1 MITKFLFWS
10 LNMTFISD
18 SLNRIK
24 PSATMV
30 ITAKAAQLKRE
41 GKKVIGLSAG
51 EPDFDTPDHVKVAA
65 IDAIHKG
72 YTKYTNVEGIPELRQ
87 AIIDKF
93 KKDNGLSYSINDVIV
108 GTGGKQILFNA
119 LVGSIN
125 KDDEVIIPA
134 PYWVSYPDMT
144 SLAGG
149 KPVIVSCSQE
159 TDFKLTAKELE
170 QVVTKKSKWLIL
182 NSPSNP
188 TGSCYSRK
196 ELEEI
201 ADVVRKHKNLYVMT
215 DDIYEYI
222 VYDNFEFFTFAQVA
236 PDLKDRVL
244 TVNGV
249 SKSHCMTG
257 WRIGY
262 AVGPEILIK
271 AMIKIQ
277 GQSTSN
283 ASSISQYAALAGIS
297 GSNDFLKPCL
307 KAFDERR
314 RFVVS
319 KLNNIQGISCL
330 LPKGAFYA
338 YPNVSGLVGKKTNE
352 GIILKNDTDI
362 VEWLLETAEVAA
374 VPGVAFGLE
383 PFFRISYAT
392 SLDLLKEAMNRIEK
406 AVLSL
411 S

>member
-1 MITKFLFWS
+1 
-10 LNMTFISD
+10 MTFISD

-144 SLAGG
+144 LLAGG
-149 KPVIVSCSQE
+149 KPVIISCTQE

-170 QVVTKKSKWLIL
+170 QVITKKSKWLIL

-406 AVLSL
+406 AALSL

>member
-1 MITKFLFWS
+1 
-10 LNMTFISD
+10 MTFISD

-65 IDAIHKG
+65 IDAINKG

-144 SLAGG
+144 LLAGG
-149 KPVIVSCSQE
+149 KPVIISCTQE
-159 TDFKLTAKELE
+159 TDFKLTAKELG
-170 QVVTKKSKWLIL
+170 QVITKKSKWLIL

-338 YPNVSGLVGKKTNE
+338 YPNVSGLVGKKTNK
-352 GIILKNDTDI
+352 GITLKNDTDI

>member
-1 MITKFLFWS
+1 
-10 LNMTFISD
+10 MTFISD

-24 PSATMV
+24 TSATMV

-41 GKKVIGLSAG
+41 GKKVIGLSSG
-51 EPDFDTPDHVKVAA
+51 EHDFDTPDHVKVAA

-87 AIIDKF
+87 AIVDKF

-119 LVGSIN
+119 LVSSIN

-144 SLAGG
+144 LLAGG
-149 KPVIVSCSQE
+149 KPVIISCSQE

-170 QVVTKKSKWLIL
+170 QVITKKSKWLIL

-201 ADVVRKHKNLYVMT
+201 AYVLRKHKNLYVMT

-330 LPKGAFYA
+330 LPEGAFYA

-352 GIILKNDTDI
+352 GIILKNDKDI

-392 SLDLLKEAMNRIEK
+392 NLDLLKEAMNRIEK

>member
-1 MITKFLFWS
+1 
-10 LNMTFISD
+10 MTFISD

-30 ITAKAAQLKRE
+30 ITAKATQLKRE
-41 GKKVIGLSAG
+41 GKKVIGLSSG
-51 EPDFDTPDHVKVAA
+51 EPDFDTPQHVKQAA
-65 IDAIHKG
+65 IDAINSG
-72 YTKYTNVEGIPELRQ
+72 YTKYTNIEGIPELRQ
-87 AIIDKF
+87 SIVEKF
-93 KKDNGLSYSINDVIV
+93 KKDNDLNYDVSNVIV

-119 LVGSIN
+119 LMSSLN

-144 SLAGG
+144 LLAGG
-149 KPVIVSCSQE
+149 KPIVVDCSSE
-159 TDFKLTAKELE
+159 SNFKLTGEALDK
-170 QVVTKKSKWLIL
+170 VITKNSKWLIL

-188 TGSCYSRK
+188 TGSCYSIS

-201 ADVVRKHKNLYVMT
+201 ANVVRKHENLYVMT

-222 VYDNFEFFTFAQVA
+222 VYDNFKFYTLAQVA
-236 PDLKDRVL
+236 PDLKDRIL

-249 SKSHCMTG
+249 SKSYCMTG

-262 AVGPEILIK
+262 AAGPSLLIK

-283 ASSISQYAALAGIS
+283 PSSISQYAALAGIS
-297 GSNDFLKPCL
+297 GSKEFLEPCL
-307 KAFDERR
+307 NAFDERR
-314 RFVVS
+314 HHVVD
-319 KLNNIQGISCL
+319 KLNSIDGISCI
-330 LPKGAFYA
+330 LPEGAFYA
-338 YPNVSGLVGKKTNE
+338 YPNVSGLIGKKTQN
-352 GIILKNDTDI
+352 GKILNNDAEI
-362 VEWLLETAEVAA
+362 VEWLLESAEVAA

-383 PFFRISYAT
+383 PYFRVSYAT
-392 SLDLLKEAMNRIEK
+392 SLEVLKEAMNRIEK
-406 AVLSL
+406 AVLTL

>member
-1 MITKFLFWS
+1 
-10 LNMTFISD
+10 MTFISD

-30 ITAKAAQLKRE
+30 ITAKATQLKRE
-41 GKKVIGLSAG
+41 GKKVIGLSSG
-51 EPDFDTPDHVKVAA
+51 EPDFDTPQHVKQAA
-65 IDAIHKG
+65 IDAINSG
-72 YTKYTNVEGIPELRQ
+72 YTKYTNIEGIPELRQ
-87 AIIDKF
+87 SIVEKF
-93 KKDNGLSYSINDVIV
+93 KKDNDLNYDVSNVIV

-119 LVGSIN
+119 LMSSLN

-144 SLAGG
+144 LLAGG
-149 KPVIVSCSQE
+149 KPIFVDCSSE
-159 TDFKLTAKELE
+159 TNFKLTGEVLDK
-170 QVVTKKSKWLIL
+170 VITKNSKWLIL

-188 TGSCYSRK
+188 TGSCYSLS

-201 ADVVRKHKNLYVMT
+201 ANVVRKHENLYVMT

-222 VYDNFEFFTFAQVA
+222 VYDNFKFYTLAQVA
-236 PDLKDRVL
+236 PDLKDRIL

-249 SKSHCMTG
+249 SKSYCMTG

-262 AVGPEILIK
+262 AAGPSLLIK

-283 ASSISQYAALAGIS
+283 PSSISQYAALAGIS
-297 GSNDFLKPCL
+297 GSKEFLDPCL

-314 RFVVS
+314 HFVVD
-319 KLNNIQGISCL
+319 KLNSINGISCI
-330 LPKGAFYA
+330 LPEGAFYA
-338 YPNVSGLVGKKTNE
+338 YPNVSGLIGKKTQN
-352 GIILKNDTDI
+352 GKILNNDAEI
-362 VEWLLETAEVAA
+362 VEWLLESAEVAA

-383 PFFRISYAT
+383 PYFRVSYAT
-392 SLDLLKEAMNRIEK
+392 SLEVLKEAMNRIEK
-406 AVLSL
+406 AVLNL

>member
-1 MITKFLFWS
+1 
-10 LNMTFISD
+10 MTFISD

-30 ITAKAAQLKRE
+30 ITAKATQLKRE
-41 GKKVIGLSAG
+41 GKKVIGLSSG
-51 EPDFDTPDHVKVAA
+51 EPDFDTPQHVKQAA
-65 IDAIHKG
+65 IDAINSG
-72 YTKYTNVEGIPELRQ
+72 YTKYTNIEGIPELRQ
-87 AIIDKF
+87 SIVEKF
-93 KKDNGLSYSINDVIV
+93 KKDNDLNYDVSNVIV

-119 LVGSIN
+119 LMSSLN

-144 SLAGG
+144 LLAGG
-149 KPVIVSCSQE
+149 KPIFVDCSSE
-159 TDFKLTAKELE
+159 TNFKLTGEALDK
-170 QVVTKKSKWLIL
+170 VITKNSKWLIL

-188 TGSCYSRK
+188 TGSCYSIS

-201 ADVVRKHKNLYVMT
+201 ANIVRKHENLYVMT

-222 VYDNFEFFTFAQVA
+222 VYDNFKFYTLAQVA
-236 PDLKDRVL
+236 PDLKDRIL

-249 SKSHCMTG
+249 SKSYCMTG

-262 AVGPEILIK
+262 AAGPSLLIK

-283 ASSISQYAALAGIS
+283 PSSISQYAALAGIS
-297 GSNDFLKPCL
+297 GSKEFLDPCL

-314 RFVVS
+314 HFVVD
-319 KLNNIQGISCL
+319 KLNSIKGISCI
-330 LPKGAFYA
+330 LPEGAFYA
-338 YPNVSGLVGKKTNE
+338 YPNVSGLIGKKTQN
-352 GIILKNDTDI
+352 GKILNNDAEI
-362 VEWLLETAEVAA
+362 VEWLLESAEVAA

-383 PFFRISYAT
+383 PYFRVSYAT
-392 SLDLLKEAMNRIEK
+392 SLEVLKEAMNRIEK
-406 AVLSL
+406 AVLTL

>member
-1 MITKFLFWS
+1 
-10 LNMTFISD
+10 MTFISD

-30 ITAKAAQLKRE
+30 ITAKATQLKRE
-41 GKKVIGLSAG
+41 GKKVIGLSSG
-51 EPDFDTPDHVKVAA
+51 EPDFDTPQHVKQAA
-65 IDAIHKG
+65 IDAINSG
-72 YTKYTNVEGIPELRQ
+72 YTKYTNIEGILELRQ
-87 AIIDKF
+87 SIVEKF
-93 KKDNGLSYSINDVIV
+93 KKDNDLNYDVSNVIV

-119 LVGSIN
+119 LMSSLN

-144 SLAGG
+144 LLAGG
-149 KPVIVSCSQE
+149 KPIFVDCSSE
-159 TDFKLTAKELE
+159 TNFKLTGKALDK
-170 QVVTKKSKWLIL
+170 VITKNSKWLIL

-188 TGSCYSRK
+188 TGSCYSLS

-201 ADVVRKHKNLYVMT
+201 ANVVRKHENLYVMT

-222 VYDNFEFFTFAQVA
+222 VYDNFKFYTLAQVA
-236 PDLKDRVL
+236 PDLKDRIL

-249 SKSHCMTG
+249 SKSYCMTG

-262 AVGPEILIK
+262 AAGPSLLIK

-283 ASSISQYAALAGIS
+283 PSSISQYAALAGIS
-297 GSNDFLKPCL
+297 GSKKFLDPCL

-314 RFVVS
+314 HFVVDQ
-319 KLNNIQGISCL
+319 LNSINGISCI
-330 LPKGAFYA
+330 LPEGAFYA
-338 YPNVSGLVGKKTNE
+338 YPNVSGLIGKKTQN
-352 GIILKNDTDI
+352 GKILNNDAEI
-362 VEWLLETAEVAA
+362 VEWLLESAEVAA

-383 PFFRISYAT
+383 PYFRVSYAT
-392 SLDLLKEAMNRIEK
+392 SLEVLKEAMNRIEK
-406 AVLSL
+406 AVLNL

>member
-1 MITKFLFWS
+1 
-10 LNMTFISD
+10 MTFISD

-30 ITAKAAQLKRE
+30 ITAKATQLKRE
-41 GKKVIGLSAG
+41 GKKVIGLSSG
-51 EPDFDTPDHVKVAA
+51 EPDFDTPQHVKQAA
-65 IDAIHKG
+65 IDAINSG
-72 YTKYTNVEGIPELRQ
+72 YTKYTNIEGIPELRQ
-87 AIIDKF
+87 SIVEKF
-93 KKDNGLSYSINDVIV
+93 KKDNDLNYDVSNVIV

-119 LVGSIN
+119 LMSSLN

-144 SLAGG
+144 LLAGG
-149 KPVIVSCSQE
+149 KPVFVDCSSE
-159 TDFKLTAKELE
+159 TNFKLTGEALE
-170 QVVTKKSKWLIL
+170 KVVTKNSKWLIL

-188 TGSCYSRK
+188 TGSCYSLS

-201 ADVVRKHKNLYVMT
+201 ANVVRKHENLYVMT

-222 VYDNFEFFTFAQVA
+222 VYDNFKFYTLAQVA
-236 PDLKDRVL
+236 PDLKDRIL

-249 SKSHCMTG
+249 SKSYCMTG

-262 AVGPEILIK
+262 AAGPSLLIK

-283 ASSISQYAALAGIS
+283 PSSISQYAALAGIS
-297 GSNDFLKPCL
+297 GSKEFLDPCL

-314 RFVVS
+314 HFVVD
-319 KLNNIQGISCL
+319 KLNSINGISCI
-330 LPKGAFYA
+330 LPEGAFYA
-338 YPNVSGLVGKKTNE
+338 YPNVSGLIGKKTQN
-352 GIILKNDTDI
+352 GKILNNDAEI
-362 VEWLLETAEVAA
+362 VEWLLESAEVAA

-383 PFFRISYAT
+383 PYFRVSYAT
-392 SLDLLKEAMNRIEK
+392 SLEVLKEAMNRIEK
-406 AVLSL
+406 AVLNL

>member
-1 MITKFLFWS
+1 MS
-10 LNMTFISD
+10 FISD

-30 ITAKAAQLKRE
+30 ITAKAVKLKRE

-51 EPDFDTPDHVKVAA
+51 EPDFDTPDHVKKAA
-65 IDAIHKG
+65 IDAINKG

-87 AIIDKF
+87 AIVDKF
-93 KKDNGLSYSINDVIV
+93 KKDNDLSYSIDEVIV
-108 GTGGKQILFNA
+108 GTGGKQILYNA
-119 LVGSIN
+119 LVSSIN

-144 SLAGG
+144 LLAGG
-149 KPVIVSCSQE
+149 KPIIVSCSIE
-159 TDFKLTAKELE
+159 TGFKLTAKELE
-170 QVVTKKSKWLIL
+170 KVVTNKSKWLIL

-188 TGSCYSRK
+188 TGACYTRK

-201 ADVVRKHKNLYVMT
+201 ADIVRNHHNLYAIT

-262 AVGPEILIK
+262 AVGPKMLIK

-283 ASSISQYAALAGIS
+283 ASSISQHAALAGIS

-314 RFVVS
+314 HFVFN
-319 KLNNIQGISCL
+319 KLNSIQGISCL
-330 LPKGAFYA
+330 LPEGAFYA

-352 GIILKNDTDI
+352 GKILNNDTDI

-374 VPGVAFGLE
+374 VPGAAFGLE
-383 PFFRISYAT
+383 PFFRVSYAT
-392 SLDLLKEAMNRIEK
+392 SLDLLKEAMSRIEK

>member
-1 MITKFLFWS
+1 
-10 LNMTFISD
+10 MTFISD

-30 ITAKAAQLKRE
+30 ITAKATQLKRE
-41 GKKVIGLSAG
+41 GKKVIGLSSG
-51 EPDFDTPDHVKVAA
+51 EPDFDTPQHVKQAA
-65 IDAIHKG
+65 IDAINSG
-72 YTKYTNVEGIPELRQ
+72 YTKYTNIEGIPELRQ
-87 AIIDKF
+87 SIVEKF
-93 KKDNGLSYSINDVIV
+93 KKDNDLNYDVSNVIV

-119 LVGSIN
+119 LMSSLN

-144 SLAGG
+144 LLADG
-149 KPVIVSCSQE
+149 KPIFVDCSSE
-159 TDFKLTAKELE
+159 TNFKLTGEALDK
-170 QVVTKKSKWLIL
+170 VITKNSKWLIL

-188 TGSCYSRK
+188 TGSCYSRS

-201 ADVVRKHKNLYVMT
+201 ANVVRKHENLYVMT

-222 VYDNFEFFTFAQVA
+222 VYDNFKFYTLAQVA
-236 PDLKDRVL
+236 PDLKDRIL

-249 SKSHCMTG
+249 SKSYCMTG

-262 AVGPEILIK
+262 AAGPSLLIK

-283 ASSISQYAALAGIS
+283 PSSISQYAALAGIS
-297 GSNDFLKPCL
+297 GSKEFLDPCL

-314 RFVVS
+314 HFVVD
-319 KLNNIQGISCL
+319 KLNSINGISCI
-330 LPKGAFYA
+330 LPEGAFYA
-338 YPNVSGLVGKKTNE
+338 YPNVSGLIGKKTQN
-352 GIILKNDTDI
+352 GKILNNDAEI
-362 VEWLLETAEVAA
+362 VEWLLESAEVAA

-383 PFFRISYAT
+383 PYFRVSYAT
-392 SLDLLKEAMNRIEK
+392 SLEVLKEAMNRIEK
-406 AVLSL
+406 AVLTL

>member
-1 MITKFLFWS
+1 
-10 LNMTFISD
+10 MTFISD

-30 ITAKAAQLKRE
+30 ITAKATQLKRE
-41 GKKVIGLSAG
+41 GKKVIGLSSG
-51 EPDFDTPDHVKVAA
+51 EPDFDTPQHVKQAA
-65 IDAIHKG
+65 IDAINSG
-72 YTKYTNVEGIPELRQ
+72 YTKYTNIEGIPELRQ
-87 AIIDKF
+87 SIVEKF
-93 KKDNGLSYSINDVIV
+93 KKDNDLNFDVSNVIV

-119 LVGSIN
+119 LMSSLN

-144 SLAGG
+144 LLAGG
-149 KPVIVSCSQE
+149 KPIFVDCSSE
-159 TDFKLTAKELE
+159 TNFKLTGEALDK
-170 QVVTKKSKWLIL
+170 VITKNSKWLIL

-188 TGSCYSRK
+188 TGSCYSLS

-201 ADVVRKHKNLYVMT
+201 ANVVRKHENLYVMT

-222 VYDNFEFFTFAQVA
+222 VYDNFKFYTLAQVA
-236 PDLKDRVL
+236 PDLKDRIL

-249 SKSHCMTG
+249 SKSYCMTG

-262 AVGPEILIK
+262 AAGPSLLIK

-283 ASSISQYAALAGIS
+283 PSSISQYAALAGIS
-297 GSNDFLKPCL
+297 GSKEFLDPCL

-314 RFVVS
+314 HFVVD
-319 KLNNIQGISCL
+319 KLNSINGISCI
-330 LPKGAFYA
+330 LPEGAFYA
-338 YPNVSGLVGKKTNE
+338 YPNVSGLIGKKTQN
-352 GIILKNDTDI
+352 GKILNNDAEI
-362 VEWLLETAEVAA
+362 VEWLLESAEVAA

-383 PFFRISYAT
+383 PYFRVSYAT
-392 SLDLLKEAMNRIEK
+392 SLEVLKEAMNRIEK
-406 AVLSL
+406 AVLNL

>member
-1 MITKFLFWS
+1 
-10 LNMTFISD
+10 MTFISD

-65 IDAIHKG
+65 IDAINKG

-144 SLAGG
+144 LLAGG
-149 KPVIVSCSQE
+149 KPVIISCTQE
-159 TDFKLTAKELE
+159 TDFKLTAKELG
-170 QVVTKKSKWLIL
+170 QVITKKSKWLIL

-338 YPNVSGLVGKKTNE
+338 YPNVSGLVGKKTKE

>member
-1 MITKFLFWS
+1 
-10 LNMTFISD
+10 MTFISD

-30 ITAKAAQLKRE
+30 ITAKATQLKRE
-41 GKKVIGLSAG
+41 GKKVIGLSSG
-51 EPDFDTPDHVKVAA
+51 EPDFDTPQHVKQAA
-65 IDAIHKG
+65 IDAINSG
-72 YTKYTNVEGIPELRQ
+72 YTKYTNIEGIPELRQ
-87 AIIDKF
+87 SIVEKF
-93 KKDNGLSYSINDVIV
+93 KKDNDLNYDVSNVIV

-119 LVGSIN
+119 LMSSLN

-144 SLAGG
+144 LLAGG
-149 KPVIVSCSQE
+149 KPIFVDCSSD
-159 TDFKLTAKELE
+159 TNFKLTGEALDK
-170 QVVTKKSKWLIL
+170 VITKNSKWLIL

-188 TGSCYSRK
+188 TGSCYSLS

-201 ADVVRKHKNLYVMT
+201 ANVVRKHENLYVMT

-222 VYDNFEFFTFAQVA
+222 VYDNFKFYTLAQVA
-236 PDLKDRVL
+236 PDLKDRIL

-249 SKSHCMTG
+249 SKSYCMTG

-262 AVGPEILIK
+262 AAGPSLLIK

-283 ASSISQYAALAGIS
+283 PSSISQYAALAGIS
-297 GSNDFLKPCL
+297 GSKEFLDPCL

-314 RFVVS
+314 HFVVD
-319 KLNNIQGISCL
+319 KLNSINGISCI
-330 LPKGAFYA
+330 LPEGAFYA
-338 YPNVSGLVGKKTNE
+338 YPNVSGLIGKKTQN
-352 GIILKNDTDI
+352 GKILNNDAEI
-362 VEWLLETAEVAA
+362 VEWLLESAEVAA

-383 PFFRISYAT
+383 PYFRVSYAT
-392 SLDLLKEAMNRIEK
+392 SLEVLKEAMNRIEK
-406 AVLSL
+406 AVLTL

>member
-1 MITKFLFWS
+1 
-10 LNMTFISD
+10 MTFISD

-30 ITAKAAQLKRE
+30 ITAKATQLKRE
-41 GKKVIGLSAG
+41 GKKVIGLSSG
-51 EPDFDTPDHVKVAA
+51 EPDFDTPQHVKQAA
-65 IDAIHKG
+65 IDAINSG
-72 YTKYTNVEGIPELRQ
+72 YTKYTNIEGIPELRQ
-87 AIIDKF
+87 SIVEKF
-93 KKDNGLSYSINDVIV
+93 KKDNDLNYDVSNVIV

-119 LVGSIN
+119 LMSSLN

-144 SLAGG
+144 LLAGG
-149 KPVIVSCSQE
+149 KPVFVNCSSE
-159 TDFKLTAKELE
+159 TNFKLTGEALDK
-170 QVVTKKSKWLIL
+170 VITKNSKWLIL

-188 TGSCYSRK
+188 TGSCYSLS

-201 ADVVRKHKNLYVMT
+201 ANVVRKHENLYVMT

-222 VYDNFEFFTFAQVA
+222 VYDNFKFYTLAQVA
-236 PDLKDRVL
+236 PDLKDRIL

-249 SKSHCMTG
+249 SKSYCMTG

-262 AVGPEILIK
+262 AAGPSLLIK

-283 ASSISQYAALAGIS
+283 PSSISQYAALAGIS
-297 GSNDFLKPCL
+297 GSKEFLEPCL
-307 KAFDERR
+307 NAFDERR
-314 RFVVS
+314 HHVVD
-319 KLNNIQGISCL
+319 KLNSIDGISCI
-330 LPKGAFYA
+330 LPEGAFYA
-338 YPNVSGLVGKKTNE
+338 YPNVSGLIGKKTQN
-352 GIILKNDTDI
+352 GKILNNDAEI
-362 VEWLLETAEVAA
+362 VEWLLESAEVAA

-383 PFFRISYAT
+383 PYFRVSYAT
-392 SLDLLKEAMNRIEK
+392 SLEVLKEAMNRIEK
-406 AVLSL
+406 AVLTL

>member
-1 MITKFLFWS
+1 
-10 LNMTFISD
+10 MTFISD

-144 SLAGG
+144 LLAGG
-149 KPVIVSCSQE
+149 KPVIISCTQE
-159 TDFKLTAKELE
+159 TDFKLTAEELE
-170 QVVTKKSKWLIL
+170 QVITKKSKWLIL

>member
-1 MITKFLFWS
+1 
-10 LNMTFISD
+10 MTFISD

-30 ITAKAAQLKRE
+30 ITAKATQLKRE
-41 GKKVIGLSAG
+41 GKKVIGLSSG
-51 EPDFDTPDHVKVAA
+51 EPDFDTPQHVKQAA
-65 IDAIHKG
+65 IDAINSG
-72 YTKYTNVEGIPELRQ
+72 YTKYTNIEGIPELRQ
-87 AIIDKF
+87 SIVEKF
-93 KKDNGLSYSINDVIV
+93 KKDNDLNYDVSNVIV

-119 LVGSIN
+119 LMSSLN

-144 SLAGG
+144 LLAGG
-149 KPVIVSCSQE
+149 KPIFVDCSSE
-159 TDFKLTAKELE
+159 TNFKLTGEALDK
-170 QVVTKKSKWLIL
+170 VITKNSKWLIL

-188 TGSCYSRK
+188 TGSCYSLS

-201 ADVVRKHKNLYVMT
+201 ANVVRKHENLYVMT

-222 VYDNFEFFTFAQVA
+222 VYDNFKFYTLAQVA

-249 SKSHCMTG
+249 SKSYCMTG

-262 AVGPEILIK
+262 AAGPSLLIK

-283 ASSISQYAALAGIS
+283 PSSISQYAALAGIS
-297 GSNDFLKPCL
+297 GSKEFLEPCL
-307 KAFDERR
+307 NAFDERR
-314 RFVVS
+314 HHVVD
-319 KLNNIQGISCL
+319 KLNSIDGISCI
-330 LPKGAFYA
+330 LPEGAFYA
-338 YPNVSGLVGKKTNE
+338 YPNVSGLIGKKTQN
-352 GIILKNDTDI
+352 GKILNNDAEI
-362 VEWLLETAEVAA
+362 VEWLLESAEVAA
-374 VPGVAFGLE
+374 VPGAAFGLE
-383 PFFRISYAT
+383 PYFRVSYAT
-392 SLDLLKEAMNRIEK
+392 SLEVLKEAMNRIEK
-406 AVLSL
+406 AVLTL

>member
-1 MITKFLFWS
+1 
-10 LNMTFISD
+10 MTFISD

-30 ITAKAAQLKRE
+30 ITAKATQLKRE
-41 GKKVIGLSAG
+41 GKKVIGLSSG
-51 EPDFDTPDHVKVAA
+51 EPDFDTPQHVKQAA
-65 IDAIHKG
+65 IDAINSG
-72 YTKYTNVEGIPELRQ
+72 YTKYTNIEGIPELRQ
-87 AIIDKF
+87 SIVEKF
-93 KKDNGLSYSINDVIV
+93 KKDNDLNYDVSNVIV

-119 LVGSIN
+119 LMSSLN

-144 SLAGG
+144 LLAGG
-149 KPVIVSCSQE
+149 KPIFVDCSSE
-159 TDFKLTAKELE
+159 TNFKLTGEALDK
-170 QVVTKKSKWLIL
+170 VITKNSKWLIL

-188 TGSCYSRK
+188 TGSCYSLS

-201 ADVVRKHKNLYVMT
+201 ANVVRKHENLYVMT

-222 VYDNFEFFTFAQVA
+222 VYDNFKFYTLAQVA
-236 PDLKDRVL
+236 PDLKDRIL

-249 SKSHCMTG
+249 SKSYCMTG

-262 AVGPEILIK
+262 AAGPSLLIK

-283 ASSISQYAALAGIS
+283 PSSISQYAALAGIS
-297 GSNDFLKPCL
+297 GSKEFLDPCL
-307 KAFDERR
+307 NAFDERR
-314 RFVVS
+314 HFVVD
-319 KLNNIQGISCL
+319 KLNSIKGISCI
-330 LPKGAFYA
+330 LPEGAFYA
-338 YPNVSGLVGKKTNE
+338 YPNVSGLIGKKTQN
-352 GIILKNDTDI
+352 GKTLNNDAEI
-362 VEWLLETAEVAA
+362 VEWLLESAEVAA

-383 PFFRISYAT
+383 PYFRVSYAT
-392 SLDLLKEAMNRIEK
+392 SLEVLKEAMNRIEK
-406 AVLSL
+406 AVLTL

>member
-1 MITKFLFWS
+1 MS
-10 LNMTFISD
+10 FISD

-30 ITAKAAQLKRE
+30 ITAKAVKLKRE

-51 EPDFDTPDHVKVAA
+51 EPDFDTPDHVKKAA
-65 IDAIHKG
+65 IDAINKG

-87 AIIDKF
+87 AIVDKF
-93 KKDNGLSYSINDVIV
+93 KKDNDLSYSIDEVIV
-108 GTGGKQILFNA
+108 GTGGKQILYNA
-119 LVGSIN
+119 LVSSIN

-144 SLAGG
+144 LLAGG
-149 KPVIVSCSQE
+149 KPIIVNCSIE
-159 TDFKLTAKELE
+159 TGFKLTAKELE
-170 QVVTKKSKWLIL
+170 KVVTNKSKWLIL

-188 TGSCYSRK
+188 TGACYTRK

-201 ADVVRKHKNLYVMT
+201 ADIVRNHDNLYVIT

-222 VYDNFEFFTFAQVA
+222 IYDNFEFFTFAQVA

-262 AVGPEILIK
+262 AVGPKMLIK

-283 ASSISQYAALAGIS
+283 ASSISQHAALAGIS

-314 RFVVS
+314 HFVFN
-319 KLNNIQGISCL
+319 KLNSIQGISCL
-330 LPKGAFYA
+330 LPEGAFYA

-352 GIILKNDTDI
+352 GKILNNDTDI

-374 VPGVAFGLE
+374 VPGAAFGLE
-383 PFFRISYAT
+383 PFFRVSYAT
-392 SLDLLKEAMNRIEK
+392 SLDLLKEAMSRIEK

>member
-1 MITKFLFWS
+1 
-10 LNMTFISD
+10 
-18 SLNRIK
+18 
-24 PSATMV
+24 MV
-30 ITAKAAQLKRE
+30 ITAKAVQLKRE

-51 EPDFDTPDHVKVAA
+51 EPDFDTPDHVKEAA
-65 IDAIHKG
+65 IDAINKG

-87 AIIDKF
+87 AIVDKF
-93 KKDNGLSYSINDVIV
+93 KKDNDLSYSIDEVIV
-108 GTGGKQILFNA
+108 GTGGKQILYNA
-119 LVGSIN
+119 LVSSIN

-144 SLAGG
+144 LLAGG
-149 KPVIVSCSQE
+149 KPIIVSCSIE
-159 TDFKLTAKELE
+159 TGFKLTAKELE
-170 QVVTKKSKWLIL
+170 KVVTNKSKWLIL

-188 TGSCYSRK
+188 TGACYTRK

-201 ADVVRKHKNLYVMT
+201 ADIVRNHDNLYVIT

-262 AVGPEILIK
+262 AVGPKMLIK

-283 ASSISQYAALAGIS
+283 ASSISQHAALAGIS

-314 RFVVS
+314 HFVFN
-319 KLNNIQGISCL
+319 KLNSIQGISCL
-330 LPKGAFYA
+330 LPEGAFYA

-352 GIILKNDTDI
+352 GKILNNDTDI

-383 PFFRISYAT
+383 PFFRVSYAT
-392 SLDLLKEAMNRIEK
+392 SLDLLKEAMSRIEK

>member
-1 MITKFLFWS
+1 M
-10 LNMTFISD
+10 NFISD

-30 ITAKAAQLKRE
+30 ITAKATQLKRE
-41 GKKVIGLSAG
+41 GKKVIGLSSG
-51 EPDFDTPDHVKVAA
+51 EPDFDTPQHVKQAA
-65 IDAIHKG
+65 IDAINSG
-72 YTKYTNVEGIPELRQ
+72 YTKYTNIEGIPELRQ
-87 AIIDKF
+87 SIVEKF
-93 KKDNGLSYSINDVIV
+93 KKDNDLNYDVSNVIV

-119 LVGSIN
+119 LMSSLN

-144 SLAGG
+144 LLAGG
-149 KPVIVSCSQE
+149 KPIFVDCSSE
-159 TDFKLTAKELE
+159 TNFKLTGEALDK
-170 QVVTKKSKWLIL
+170 VITKNSKWLIL

-188 TGSCYSRK
+188 TGSCYSIS

-201 ADVVRKHKNLYVMT
+201 ANVVRKHENLYVMT

-222 VYDNFEFFTFAQVA
+222 VYDNFKFYTLAQVA
-236 PDLKDRVL
+236 PDLKDRIL

-249 SKSHCMTG
+249 SKSYCMTG

-262 AVGPEILIK
+262 AAGPSLLIK

-283 ASSISQYAALAGIS
+283 PSSISQYAALAGIS
-297 GSNDFLKPCL
+297 GSKEFLDPCL

-314 RFVVS
+314 HFVVD
-319 KLNNIQGISCL
+319 KLNSINGISCI
-330 LPKGAFYA
+330 LPEGAFYA
-338 YPNVSGLVGKKTNE
+338 YPNVSGLIGKKTQN
-352 GIILKNDTDI
+352 GKILNNDAEI
-362 VEWLLETAEVAA
+362 VEWLLESAEVAA

-383 PFFRISYAT
+383 PYFRVSYAT
-392 SLDLLKEAMNRIEK
+392 SLEVLRQAMNRIEK
-406 AVLSL
+406 AVLTL

>member
-1 MITKFLFWS
+1 
-10 LNMTFISD
+10 MTFISD

-30 ITAKAAQLKRE
+30 ITAKATQLKRE
-41 GKKVIGLSAG
+41 GKKVIGLSSG
-51 EPDFDTPDHVKVAA
+51 EPDFDTPQHVKQAA
-65 IDAIHKG
+65 IDAINSG
-72 YTKYTNVEGIPELRQ
+72 YTKYTNIEGIPELRQ
-87 AIIDKF
+87 SIVEKF
-93 KKDNGLSYSINDVIV
+93 KKDNDLNYDISNVIV

-119 LVGSIN
+119 LMSSLN

-144 SLAGG
+144 LLAGG
-149 KPVIVSCSQE
+149 KPIFVDCSSE
-159 TDFKLTAKELE
+159 TNFKLTGEALDK
-170 QVVTKKSKWLIL
+170 VITKNSKWLIL

-188 TGSCYSRK
+188 TGSCYSLS

-201 ADVVRKHKNLYVMT
+201 ANVVRKHENLYVMT

-222 VYDNFEFFTFAQVA
+222 VYDNFKFYTLAQVA
-236 PDLKDRVL
+236 PDLKDRIL

-249 SKSHCMTG
+249 SKSYCMTG

-262 AVGPEILIK
+262 AAGPSLLIK

-283 ASSISQYAALAGIS
+283 PSSISQYAALAGIS
-297 GSNDFLKPCL
+297 GSKEFLDPCL

-314 RFVVS
+314 HFVVD
-319 KLNNIQGISCL
+319 KLNSINGISCI
-330 LPKGAFYA
+330 LPEGAFYA
-338 YPNVSGLVGKKTNE
+338 YPNVSGLIGKKTQN
-352 GIILKNDTDI
+352 GKTLNNDAEI
-362 VEWLLETAEVAA
+362 VEWLLESAEVAA

-383 PFFRISYAT
+383 PYFRVSYAT
-392 SLDLLKEAMNRIEK
+392 SLEVLKEAMNRIEK
-406 AVLSL
+406 AVLTL

>member
-1 MITKFLFWS
+1 
-10 LNMTFISD
+10 MTFISD

-30 ITAKAAQLKRE
+30 ITAKATQLKRE
-41 GKKVIGLSAG
+41 GKKVIGLSSG
-51 EPDFDTPDHVKVAA
+51 EPDFDTPQHVKQAA
-65 IDAIHKG
+65 IDAINSG
-72 YTKYTNVEGIPELRQ
+72 YTKYTNIEGIPELRQ
-87 AIIDKF
+87 SIVEKF
-93 KKDNGLSYSINDVIV
+93 KKDNDLNYDVSNVIV

-119 LVGSIN
+119 LMSSLN

-144 SLAGG
+144 LLAGG
-149 KPVIVSCSQE
+149 KPIFVDCSSE
-159 TDFKLTAKELE
+159 TNFKLTGEALE
-170 QVVTKKSKWLIL
+170 KVITKNSKWLIL

-188 TGSCYSRK
+188 TGSCYSIS

-201 ADVVRKHKNLYVMT
+201 ANVVRKHENLYVMT

-222 VYDNFEFFTFAQVA
+222 VYDNFKFYTLAQVA
-236 PDLKDRVL
+236 PDLKDRIL

-249 SKSHCMTG
+249 SKSYCMTG

-262 AVGPEILIK
+262 AAGPSLLIK

-283 ASSISQYAALAGIS
+283 PSSISQYAALAGIS
-297 GSNDFLKPCL
+297 GSKEFLDPCL
-307 KAFDERR
+307 NAFDERR
-314 RFVVS
+314 HHVVD
-319 KLNNIQGISCL
+319 KLNSIDGISCI

-338 YPNVSGLVGKKTNE
+338 YPNVSGLIGKKTQN
-352 GIILKNDTDI
+352 GKILNNDAEI
-362 VEWLLETAEVAA
+362 VEWLLESAEVAA

-383 PFFRISYAT
+383 PYFRVSYAT
-392 SLDLLKEAMNRIEK
+392 SLEVLKEAMNRIEK
-406 AVLSL
+406 AVLTL

>member
-1 MITKFLFWS
+1 
-10 LNMTFISD
+10 MTFISD

-30 ITAKAAQLKRE
+30 ITAKATQLKRE
-41 GKKVIGLSAG
+41 GKKVIGLSSG
-51 EPDFDTPDHVKVAA
+51 EPDFDTPQHVKQAA
-65 IDAIHKG
+65 IDAINSG
-72 YTKYTNVEGIPELRQ
+72 YTKYTNIEGIPELRQ
-87 AIIDKF
+87 SIVEKF
-93 KKDNGLSYSINDVIV
+93 KKDNDLNYDVSNVIV

-119 LVGSIN
+119 LMSSLN

-144 SLAGG
+144 LLAGG
-149 KPVIVSCSQE
+149 KPIFVDCSSE
-159 TDFKLTAKELE
+159 TNFKLTGEALDK
-170 QVVTKKSKWLIL
+170 VITKNSKWLIL

-188 TGSCYSRK
+188 TGSCYSLS

-201 ADVVRKHKNLYVMT
+201 ANVVRKHENLYVMT

-222 VYDNFEFFTFAQVA
+222 VYDNFKFYTLAQVA
-236 PDLKDRVL
+236 PDLKDRIL

-249 SKSHCMTG
+249 SKSYCMTG

-262 AVGPEILIK
+262 AAGPSLLIK

-283 ASSISQYAALAGIS
+283 PSSISQYAALAGIS
-297 GSNDFLKPCL
+297 GSKEFLDPCL

-314 RFVVS
+314 HFVVD
-319 KLNNIQGISCL
+319 KLNSMNGISCI
-330 LPKGAFYA
+330 LPEGAFYA
-338 YPNVSGLVGKKTNE
+338 YPNVSGLIGKKTQN
-352 GIILKNDTDI
+352 GKILNNDAEI
-362 VEWLLETAEVAA
+362 VEWLLESAEVAA

-383 PFFRISYAT
+383 PYFRVSYAT
-392 SLDLLKEAMNRIEK
+392 SLEVLKEAMNRIEK
-406 AVLSL
+406 AVLTL

>member
-1 MITKFLFWS
+1 
-10 LNMTFISD
+10 MTFISD

-51 EPDFDTPDHVKVAA
+51 EPDFDTPEHVKLAA
-65 IDAIHKG
+65 IDAIQKG

-144 SLAGG
+144 LLAGG
-149 KPVIVSCSQE
+149 KPIILSCTQE

-170 QVVTKKSKWLIL
+170 QVITKKSKWLIL

>member
-1 MITKFLFWS
+1 
-10 LNMTFISD
+10 MTFISD

-144 SLAGG
+144 LLAGG

-170 QVVTKKSKWLIL
+170 EVITKKSKWLIL

-352 GIILKNDTDI
+352 GIILKNDKDF

>member
-1 MITKFLFWS
+1 
-10 LNMTFISD
+10 MTFISD

-144 SLAGG
+144 LLAGG

-170 QVVTKKSKWLIL
+170 QVITKKSKWLIL

>member
-1 MITKFLFWS
+1 
-10 LNMTFISD
+10 MTFISD

-144 SLAGG
+144 LLAGG
-149 KPVIVSCSQE
+149 KPVIISCTQE

-170 QVVTKKSKWLIL
+170 QVITKKSKWLIL

-271 AMIKIQ
+271 AMTKIQ

>member
-1 MITKFLFWS
+1 
-10 LNMTFISD
+10 MTFISD

-119 LVGSIN
+119 LISSIN

-144 SLAGG
+144 LLAGG
-149 KPVIVSCSQE
+149 KPVIVSCTQE
-159 TDFKLTAKELE
+159 TDFKLTARELE
-170 QVVTKKSKWLIL
+170 QVITKKSKWLIL

-383 PFFRISYAT
+383 PFFRVSYAT

>member
-1 MITKFLFWS
+1 
-10 LNMTFISD
+10 MTFISD

-30 ITAKAAQLKRE
+30 ITAKATQLKRE
-41 GKKVIGLSAG
+41 GKKVIGLSSG
-51 EPDFDTPDHVKVAA
+51 EPDFDTPQHVKQAA
-65 IDAIHKG
+65 IDAINSG
-72 YTKYTNVEGIPELRQ
+72 YTKYTNIEGIPELRQ
-87 AIIDKF
+87 SIVEKF
-93 KKDNGLSYSINDVIV
+93 KKDNDLNYDVSNVIV

-119 LVGSIN
+119 LMSSLN

-144 SLAGG
+144 LLAGG
-149 KPVIVSCSQE
+149 KPIFVDCSSE
-159 TDFKLTAKELE
+159 TNFKLTGEALDK
-170 QVVTKKSKWLIL
+170 VITKNSKWLIL

-188 TGSCYSRK
+188 TGSCYSLS

-201 ADVVRKHKNLYVMT
+201 ANVVRKHENLYVMT

-222 VYDNFEFFTFAQVA
+222 VYDNFKFYTLAQVA
-236 PDLKDRVL
+236 PDLKDRIL

-249 SKSHCMTG
+249 SKSYCMTG

-262 AVGPEILIK
+262 AAGPSLLIK

-283 ASSISQYAALAGIS
+283 PSSISQYAALAGIS
-297 GSNDFLKPCL
+297 GSKEFLDPCL

-314 RFVVS
+314 HFVVD
-319 KLNNIQGISCL
+319 KLNSINGISCI
-330 LPKGAFYA
+330 LPEGAFYA
-338 YPNVSGLVGKKTNE
+338 YPNVSGLIGKKTQN
-352 GIILKNDTDI
+352 GKILNNDAEI
-362 VEWLLETAEVAA
+362 VEWLLESAEVAA

-383 PFFRISYAT
+383 PYFRVSYAT
-392 SLDLLKEAMNRIEK
+392 SLEVLKEAMNRIEK
-406 AVLSL
+406 AVLTL
-411 S
+411 SQILKV